1 MDHGF
6 GNWPTIHALR
16 NPSRP
21 AFIDAAT
28 GHVSTWVEF
37 EERTNR
43 LADALTARGV
53 SPGDRVG
60 LLTLNSVAMMEIY
73 FAVAKLGAISVPINA
88 RLTASEV
95 NYILRD
101 SGASFVFE
109 SSVLSGVMDEAIGG
123 TSIRERVV
131 VPTDADSGVPST
143 YEQLLRTGQPH
154 RVERDVGADAV
165 CVIMYTSGT
174 TGQPKGAMLTHHNF
188 LWNAINALGF
198 GEGLSREDI
207 TISAAPL
214 FHIGALG
221 VHTMPL
227 AFIAG
232 CSIIMES
239 FAPGAWL
246 DLAENYRIT
255 KAFNVPVMWA
265 AIANDPGLASRDLS
279 ALTFAVAGGAPCPLV
294 VIKALQSA
302 GMQFTEGFG
311 MTETAPVAACL
322 QPEDVIDHAG
332 SIGRPVNH
340 MDFRLVDG
348 DDQPVGVDE
357 VGELT
362 VRGPSVFV
370 GYWNRPEESAHALRG
385 GWFHTGDMARVD
397 ADGFYTLVDRKN
409 DMIISGGE
417 NVYPIETEQVLYEHP
432 DVVEV
437 AVIGVPDDAWG
448 ELVTAVVV
456 ISDGANVDAEDLIA
470 WTRAR
475 LAAFKVPKRV
485 EFVEQLPRNATG
497 KILKRELRH
506 NLGGV
511 SGYVSR

>member
-1 MDHGF
+1 MDQGF

-28 GHVSTWVEF
+28 GRVSTWVDF

-43 LADALTARGV
+43 LADAMSARGV
-53 SPGDRVG
+53 SLGDRVG

-73 FAVAKLGAISVPINA
+73 FAVAKLGAISVPINT
-88 RLTASEV
+88 RLTPPEV
-95 NYILRD
+95 NYIVRD

-109 SSVLSGVMDEAIGG
+109 SSALSSVMDEAADG
-123 TSIRERVV
+123 TGIRERVV
-131 VPTDADSGVPST
+131 VPAGADNVAASA
-143 YEQLLRTGQPH
+143 YEQLLTTGQPP

-174 TGQPKGAMLTHHNF
+174 TGQPKGAMLTHDNF

-239 FAPGAWL
+239 FTPGGWL
-246 DLAENYRIT
+246 DLAERYRIT

-265 AIANDPGLASRDLS
+265 AIANDPSLPDRDLS

-294 VIKALQSA
+294 VIKALHSA

-340 MDFRLVDG
+340 MDFRLVDAN
-348 DDQPVGVDE
+348 DEPVGVDE

-370 GYWNRPEESAHALRG
+370 GYWNKPETTAHALRG
-385 GWFHTGDMARVD
+385 GWFHTGDMGRVD
-397 ADGFYTLVDRKN
+397 SDGFYTLVDRKN

-417 NVYPIETEQVLYEHP
+417 NVYPIEAEQVLYEHP

-456 ISDGANVDAEDLIA
+456 TADGANVDAEDLIG

-485 EFVEQLPRNATG
+485 EFVDQLPRNATG

-506 NLGGV
+506 DLGGV